1 MSTKENSLNHIK
13 NIKISKNA
21 ILENDKKLL
30 MYKLGFNNL
39 SRSNLAEEPE
49 KQNISNKKKN

>member
-1 MSTKENSLNHIK
+1 MYTTNNTLKHIK

-30 MYKLGFNNL
+30 
-39 SRSNLAEEPE
+39 
-49 KQNISNKKKN
+49 INKV